1 MRRAYDARR
10 VSSISRV
17 SQLLRTKSH
26 FGAKSTPNTPFSSQE
41 IVMEIRK
48 GSTCVVRAESDITQ
62 LSPDNS
68 WTLTFA
74 FDFPHAKQEDSRNES

>member
-1 MRRAYDARR
+1 
-10 VSSISRV
+10 
-17 SQLLRTKSH
+17 
-26 FGAKSTPNTPFSSQE
+26 
-41 IVMEIRK
+41 MEIRK

-74 FDFPHAKQEDSRNES
+74 FNFPHAKQEDSRNES